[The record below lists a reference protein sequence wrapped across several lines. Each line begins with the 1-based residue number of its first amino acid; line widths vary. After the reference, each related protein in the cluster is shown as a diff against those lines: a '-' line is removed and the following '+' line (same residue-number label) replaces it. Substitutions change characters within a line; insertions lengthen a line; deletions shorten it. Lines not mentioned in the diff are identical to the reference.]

1 MTPRTTTANLASP
14 AARRLWALGSVLL
27 IGAAAAAFSV
37 SALAGGH
44 RGHVGDHG
52 PQGAHPGGDCMHEG
66 HMGHMGPH
74 GGKHMMGSARHLDRL
89 LGDVQLTDAQRTQI
103 RDIQAKAHADLQ
115 ALHTQDRA
123 PMAHG
128 LSLLSQAKPDA
139 AAAEQARQQMLARH
153 DKASQR
159 MLQAQLEI
167 ANVLTP
173 AQRAQIAT
181 TLKARQERMKAH
193 QSERAERRA
202 AHQAARAVSQP
213 AAAASA
219 PR

>member
-1 MTPRTTTANLASP
+1 MTHRTPSTQLSSQP
-14 AARRLWALGSVLL
+14 LRRIWSLGSVLL

-37 SALAGGH
+37 TALAGGH
-44 RGHVGDHG
+44 RGHHGEHG
-52 PQGAHPGGDCMHEG
+52 PQGSRHGEVCMHEG
-66 HMGHMGPH
+66 HMGHMGQH

-89 LGDVQLTDAQRTQI
+89 LGDAKLTDAQRTQI

-128 LSLLSQAKPDA
+128 LSLLSEAKPDA
-139 AAAEQARQQMLARH
+139 AAAEKARQQMLALH

-159 MLQAQLEI
+159 MLQAQLDI

-193 QSERAERRA
+193 LSERAERRA
-202 AHQAARAVSQP
+202 AHQAARTASQP

-219 PR
+219 SR

>member
-1 MTPRTTTANLASP
+1 MTHRTPTAQLSSQP
-14 AARRLWALGSVLL
+14 LRRLWSLGSVLL

-37 SALAGGH
+37 TALAGGH
-44 RGHVGDHG
+44 RGHHGEHG
-52 PQGAHPGGDCMHEG
+52 PQGARHGEACMYEG
-66 HMGHMGPH
+66 HMGHH
-74 GGKHMMGSARHLDRL
+74 GGKRMMGSARHLDRL
-89 LGDVQLTDAQRTQI
+89 LGDAKLTDAQRTQI
-103 RDIQAKAHADLQ
+103 RDIQTKAHADLQ

-128 LSLLSQAKPDA
+128 LSLLSEAKPDA
-139 AAAEQARQQMLARH
+139 AAAEKARQQMLARH

-159 MLQAQLEI
+159 MLQAQLDI

-181 TLKARQERMKAH
+181 TLKARQERMKARL
-193 QSERAERRA
+193 SERAERRA
-202 AHQAARAVSQP
+202 AHQAARTASQP

-219 PR
+219 SR